1 MKKQISLIGLA
12 IISLL
17 IVLFVHL
24 WQPTPSYST
33 ESDRAM
39 MVPNT
44 QVAAPAPSAPAE
56 TLAQEQVSQIAQN
69 RGEDSPCF
77 YRKPDGTVVDL
88 RKICRETDNGVM
100 PSGAVPGNSN
110 AAMTHR
116 LTNPAMQIT
125 PANDPGVLYLSNS
138 GDPAPIAAASA
149 TEWQPRR

>member
-17 IVLFVHL
+17 TVLFVHL
-24 WQPTPSYST
+24 WQPNPSYST
-33 ESDRAM
+33 ESDRTM
-39 MVPNT
+39 MLATTRTASPESS
-44 QVAAPAPSAPAE
+44 AAE
-56 TLAQEQVSQIAQN
+56 ERAQEQVSQIAQN

-110 AAMTHR
+110 AAMTNR

-138 GDPAPIAAASA
+138 GDSAPIAAASA
-149 TEWQPRR
+149 AEWHPRH